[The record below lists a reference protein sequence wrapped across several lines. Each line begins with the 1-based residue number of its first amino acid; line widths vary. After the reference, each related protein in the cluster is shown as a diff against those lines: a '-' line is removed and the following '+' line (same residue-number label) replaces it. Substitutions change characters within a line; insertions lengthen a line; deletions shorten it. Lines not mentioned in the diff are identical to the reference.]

1 MLLEKDS
8 GQSECVVL
16 MVFDG
21 LTAFTNFLDDM
32 PYSFDEGLLHSVIY
46 AFCSFAPLI
55 IGFNKL
61 AAEDDFETVRELFRN
76 MFDSS
81 VHVDG
86 KYSDYL
92 YKTLPAFYSRLTS
105 NADIRVFEE
114 AEQIADKT
122 PDAAAIAV
130 RALVFVL
137 RIAKF
142 YIEKRGERD

>member
-1 MLLEKDS
+1 
-8 GQSECVVL
+8 
-16 MVFDG
+16 
-21 LTAFTNFLDDM
+21 M
-32 PYSFDEGLLHSVIY
+32 PKSFDEGLLHSVIY
-46 AFCSFAPLI
+46 AFCSFAPLF

-61 AAEDDFETVRELFRN
+61 AAAADFETVQELFRN

-92 YKTLPAFYSRLTS
+92 YKTLPAFYSRLTA

-114 AEQIADKT
+114 AEHSADKT
-122 PDAAAIAV
+122 PDAAANAV
-130 RALVFVL
+130 RAMEFVL